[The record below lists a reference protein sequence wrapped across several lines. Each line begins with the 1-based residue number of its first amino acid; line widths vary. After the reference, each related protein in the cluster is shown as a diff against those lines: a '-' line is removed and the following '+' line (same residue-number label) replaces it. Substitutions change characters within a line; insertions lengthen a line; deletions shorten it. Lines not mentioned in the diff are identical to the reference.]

1 MRLLQRLSTPNAWV
15 WVVLFVAAKL
25 PAQDEPP
32 ADNLCIQCHG
42 TADLWEGETLHL
54 FVSAERMAGDI
65 HWQKGL
71 RCQDCHGGDATTTD
85 LRSAHATEVGF
96 RKVNSPAEMPAFCG
110 HCHSDAAYMQKFRPD
125 ARTDTV
131 DRFWSGAHGK
141 HLKAWS
147 EKQPPVAA
155 PAAGQPADATAAP
168 ADATPS
174 AEGTESEEEAA
185 PEEGAKPVDEEPAPA
200 AEPSSTDPASEQDGS
215 VETPAADGVVFTS
228 AQESAAQ
235 ESAAQES
242 AAQGA
247 ETDTNM
253 APLATTGDEPT
264 TVAPATPAAP
274 LPANHATELPVAS
287 CVACHPVHQIR
298 AASDPLSSTHPR
310 NLSTTCG
317 ACHTEAIANL
327 RRSVHAKAGE
337 KLENGV
343 GTLLDCSKCHGQD
356 MHQLLPTKD
365 ISSPVYLDHQVAT
378 CGACHERYL
387 KTYEKSVHGMGLVRS
402 GLLVT
407 AVCSNC
413 HGAHG
418 IYYAADKRSTL
429 HPSNVVKTCGECHHF
444 LADILASSVHGDQAG
459 AGNLSTR
466 AAPGGTQLRKPS
478 CTDCHEGHDPARP
491 DSAEF
496 RAALPSRCGN
506 CHADLA
512 DRYRM
517 SLHGELTDFGYVPAA
532 ECADCHGAHDIR
544 RLDDPQSHLATGDNR
559 LATCR
564 KCHTNAVANFAAFDP
579 HASYKDAETY
589 PLLYNLYHVTETV
602 IFILVGLF
610 ALHMLMW
617 FTRSF
622 LFALR
627 NGRDAPCVAEARAIR
642 FFTQPERIVYVI
654 LIISFI
660 GLVVTGVPL
669 KYGTMPWARRV
680 AALVGGFDTTSVF
693 HRSFAILLILACLF
707 HVGRVIVR
715 VVRRRRTGEGWKA
728 VLFGPDSPVPNG
740 RDLVDMAR
748 MVRWFFGLG
757 PKPKFERWAYW
768 EKCDYW
774 GVYLA
779 MPLIAIPGLMLW
791 FPNLFCL
798 FLPGTLLNVAKLLH
812 AESALMAAGF
822 VFMIHVFN
830 THLRPEKFP
839 LDMSWFTGVVS
850 EEHMI
855 KSRPDFLRRMQAEG
869 KLQSLRTLGPDKP
882 LWRRTFI
889 QAFCL
894 IGMGLCVLAV
904 VVLVSLSK

>member
-1 MRLLQRLSTPNAWV
+1 MRLLQRLSTPCVWV
-15 WVVLFVAAKL
+15 WVVLIVAAKL

-32 ADNLCIQCHG
+32 ADNMCIQCHG
-42 TADLWEGETLHL
+42 TEDLWEGETLHL

-85 LRSAHATEVGF
+85 LRSAHAIEVGF
-96 RKVNSPAEMPAFCG
+96 RKVNSPAEMPTFCG
-110 HCHSDAAYMQKFRPD
+110 HCHSDAAYMQKYRPD

-141 HLKAWS
+141 HLKSWA
-147 EKQPPVAA
+147 EKQPPGNASPGNA
-155 PAAGQPADATAAP
+155 SQAGQTADPAASPADETSPADAQAAGETAP
-168 ADATPS
+168 AEDAQ
-174 AEGTESEEEAA
+174 AAEEAA
-185 PEEGAKPVDEEPAPA
+185 ADSDPSPAPSATADEEA
-200 AEPSSTDPASEQDGS
+200 AANVPVTA
-215 VETPAADGVVFTS
+215 
-228 AQESAAQ
+228 
-235 ESAAQES
+235 
-242 AAQGA
+242 
-247 ETDTNM
+247 
-253 APLATTGDEPT
+253 
-264 TVAPATPAAP
+264 AAP

-287 CVACHPVHQIR
+287 CVACHPIHQIR

-317 ACHTEAIANL
+317 VCHTEAIANL

-337 KLENGV
+337 KLENGI

-356 MHQLLPTKD
+356 MHQLLPTQD

-387 KTYEKSVHGMGLVRS
+387 KTYEQSVHGMGLIRS

-407 AVCSNC
+407 AVCADC

-444 LADILASSVHGDQAG
+444 LADRLAASVHGDQAG

-466 AAPGGTQLRKPS
+466 AAPGGTQMRKPS

-496 RAALPSRCGN
+496 RASLPSRCGN
-506 CHADLA
+506 CHSDLA
-512 DRYRM
+512 DTYRM

-544 RLDDPQSHLATGDNR
+544 RLDDPQSHLAMGDNR
-559 LATCR
+559 LSTCR
-564 KCHTNAVANFAAFDP
+564 KCHTNAVANFATFDP
-579 HASYKDAETY
+579 HASYKDAAAY
-589 PLLYNLYHVTETV
+589 PLLYDLFHWTEAI

-610 ALHMLMW
+610 ALHMLLW

-622 LFALR
+622 FFALR
-627 NGRDAPCVAEARAIR
+627 HGRDRTCVAGGRAIR
-642 FFTQPERIVYVI
+642 FFSEPERVVYVI

-669 KYGTMPWARRV
+669 KYGTMPWARH
-680 AALVGGFDTTSVF
+680 AASLVGGFQTTSVF

-707 HVGRVIVR
+707 HVGRVVQR
-715 VVRRRRTGEGWKA
+715 VIRRRRTGAGWRA
-728 VLFGPDSPVPNG
+728 TLLGPDSPLPSG
-740 RDLVDMAR
+740 RDVLDLAR
-748 MVRWFFGLG
+748 MMRWFFGLG
-757 PKPKFERWAYW
+757 SKPKFERWTYW

-774 GVYLA
+774 ATYLA
-779 MPLIAIPGLMLW
+779 MGLVAIPGLMLW

-798 FLPGTLLNVAKLLH
+798 FLPGTVLNVAKLLH
-812 AESALMAAGF
+812 SEAALMAAGF

-830 THLRPEKFP
+830 THMRPEKFP

-855 KSRPDFLRRMQAEG
+855 KSRPDFLRRMQAEE
-869 KLQSLRTLGPDKP
+869 KLQALRTLAPDKP
-882 LWRRTFI
+882 LWRRTFV

-894 IGMGLCVLAV
+894 IGVGLCVLAV

>member
-1 MRLLQRLSTPNAWV
+1 M
-15 WVVLFVAAKL
+15 
-25 PAQDEPP
+25 
-32 ADNLCIQCHG
+32 QCHG

-54 FVSAERMAGDI
+54 FVSAERLAGDI

-85 LRSAHATEVGF
+85 LRSAHAVEVGF
-96 RKVNSPAEMPAFCG
+96 RKVTSPAEIPAFCG
-110 HCHSDAAYMQKFRPD
+110 HCHSDPAKMQKYRPD

-147 EKQPPVAA
+147 EKQPPAA
-155 PAAGQPADATAAP
+155 VPADGQPADAP
-168 ADATPS
+168 DA
-174 AEGTESEEEAA
+174 
-185 PEEGAKPVDEEPAPA
+185 EPAPA
-200 AEPSSTDPASEQDGS
+200 DVAPPTAAAETGDETAPEDGEKSDEVDPAPTAEPTTEPSSAEPAAEENGTPES
-215 VETPAADGVVFTS
+215 PAADGIALTG
-228 AQESAAQ
+228 AQEPAAP
-235 ESAAQES
+235 ESEAN
-242 AAQGA
+242 
-247 ETDTNM
+247 TTI
-253 APLATTGDEPT
+253 APLAATGDEPAAN
-264 TVAPATPAAP
+264 APATPAAA
-274 LPANHATELPVAS
+274 LPAKHAAANHAAELPVAS
-287 CVACHPVHQIR
+287 CVACHPVHQMR
-298 AASDPLSSTHPR
+298 AATDPLSSTHPR
-310 NLSTTCG
+310 NLATTCG
-317 ACHTEAIANL
+317 ACHTEALANL

-337 KLENGV
+337 KLESGM
-343 GTLLDCSKCHGQD
+343 GTLLDCGKCHGQD
-356 MHQLLPTKD
+356 MHQMKATDDVL
-365 ISSPVYLDHQVAT
+365 SPVYLDHQVAT

-387 KTYEKSVHGMGLVRS
+387 KTYEKSIHGMGLMRS

-466 AAPGGTQLRKPS
+466 PAPGGTRMRKPS

-496 RAALPSRCGN
+496 RASLPNRCGN

-512 DRYRM
+512 DKYRM

-544 RLDDPQSHLATGDNR
+544 RLADPQSHLAVGDNR
-559 LATCR
+559 LTTCR
-564 KCHTNAVANFAAFDP
+564 KCHTNAVASFATFDP
-579 HASYKDAETY
+579 HASYKDVETY
-589 PLLYNLYHVTETV
+589 PLLYNLYHGTETV

-610 ALHMLMW
+610 ALHMLLW

-622 LFALR
+622 FFALR
-627 NGRDAPCVAEARAIR
+627 NGRDRPCVAEARAIQ
-642 FFTQPERIVYVI
+642 FFTKPERVVYVI

-680 AALVGGFDTTSVF
+680 ASVVGGFDTTSVF

-715 VVRRRRTGEGWKA
+715 VFRRRRTGESWRGM
-728 VLFGPDSPVPNG
+728 LFGPDSPAPSG
-740 RDLVDMAR
+740 RDVWDMAR

-774 GVYLA
+774 AVYLA
-779 MPLIAIPGLMLW
+779 MALIAIPGLMLW
-791 FPNLFCL
+791 FPNFFCL
-798 FLPGTLLNVAKLLH
+798 FLPGTVLNVAKLLH
-812 AESALMAAGF
+812 AETALMAAGF

-830 THLRPEKFP
+830 THMRPEKFP

-882 LWRRTFI
+882 LWRRTFV

-894 IGMGLCVLAV
+894 IGVGLCVLAV